1 MTYINQ
7 DSFASKMA
15 DELYSE
21 NIKNELKVK
30 CPICQGSTK
39 KKYARML
46 VGTKGRWMFQCP
58 ACEISISLHN
68 LIMKHGSPALR
79 DEWDSA
85 WKAVTQRRTATKENP
100 FEKPMAI
107 KHRRRRK
114 MA

>member
-1 MTYINQ
+1 MNNI
-7 DSFASKMA
+7 DHHSFAMEIA
-15 DELYSE
+15 
-21 NIKNELKVK
+21 NELGSETIKGDLKVR
-30 CPICQGSTK
+30 CPICQGTTK